1 MEKIY
6 RPVWAEIDLDKI
18 EYNIKNIKKLA
29 GDKEV
34 IGVIK
39 ADAYGHGAIDIAP
52 LLLRN
57 GVSRLA
63 VATLTEGMELRRN
76 GIKAPLIILGY
87 TPTEFG
93 EDLIKYDIEQTV
105 YTLRDAE
112 EFSKNA
118 IELGGKIKLH
128 IALDTGMGR
137 IGFLPKDDSIEDVVK
152 ISKLPG
158 VEIVGLFTHF
168 SSADE
173 ENKDYTFKQYSILED
188 FCIKLKDKGINIPFK
203 HAANSATIMD
213 LPDMYLDGV
222 RAGIVLYG
230 YYPSNEVKKENLSI
244 KPALTL
250 KAKVAHIKTLGKGS
264 FISYGRTY
272 EVTSDIVVATIPI
285 GYADGYLRELSNKG
299 KVIVNGKVAP
309 VVGRVCM
316 DQIMIDV
323 TNVGNVQVDDEVILL
338 GEEDGV
344 RYNADDIAEAVGT
357 INYEIICMIKGR
369 VPRVYVKDG
378 KVVDIRNYI

>member
-34 IGVIK
+34 VGVIK

-52 LLLRN
+52 ILLKN

-63 VATLTEGMELRRN
+63 VATLTEAMELRREN
-76 GIKAPLIILGY
+76 INAPIIILGY
-87 TPTEFG
+87 TPTDFA
-93 EDLIKYDIEQTV
+93 EDLIKYDIEQTI
-105 YTLRDAE
+105 YTLDDA
-112 EFSKNA
+112 K
-118 IELGGKIKLH
+118 KLSSIAEKLNEKVKVH

-137 IGFLPKDDSIEDVVK
+137 IGFLPNEESIEDIIK
-152 ISKLPG
+152 IDKLNG
-158 VEIVGLFTHF
+158 IDIVGLFTHF
-168 SSADE
+168 STADE
-173 ENKDYTFKQYSILED
+173 KDKEYTKKQYKILEAFCYELENK
-188 FCIKLKDKGINIPFK
+188 GVNIPFK

-230 YYPSNEVKKENLSI
+230 YYPSNDVNKEALKI
-244 KPALTL
+244 KPAMTL
-250 KAKVAHIKTLGKGS
+250 KAKIAHIKTLEKGA
-264 FISYGRTY
+264 FVSYGRTY
-272 EVTSDIVVATIPI
+272 EVNETTRVATIPI
-285 GYADGYLRELSNKG
+285 GYADGYLRALSNKG
-299 KVIVNGKVAP
+299 KVIVNGNLAP
-309 VVGRVCM
+309 VIGRVCM
-316 DQIMIDV
+316 DQLMIDITHIDKV
-323 TNVGNVQVDDEVILL
+323 NVDDEVILL
-338 GEEDGV
+338 GEWDNIK
-344 RYNADDIAEAVGT
+344 YNADNMANDVGT

-369 VPRVYVKDG
+369 VPRVYIKNG